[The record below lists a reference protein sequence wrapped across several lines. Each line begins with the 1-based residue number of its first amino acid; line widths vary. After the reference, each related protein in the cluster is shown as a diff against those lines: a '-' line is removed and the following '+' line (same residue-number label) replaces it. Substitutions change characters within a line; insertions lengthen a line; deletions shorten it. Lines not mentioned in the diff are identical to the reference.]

1 MFPIL
6 YDQLGDIFEDRE
18 HQLFGTTGFEGIIVQ
33 ISDIEK
39 TVGLYDLS
47 QFTPKINKFDFQN
60 SMLSNP

>member
-6 YDQLGDIFEDRE
+6 YDQLGNIFKDRE

-39 TVGLYDLS
+39 TLGLYDLS
-47 QFTPKINKFDFQN
+47 QFTPK
-60 SMLSNP
+60 S